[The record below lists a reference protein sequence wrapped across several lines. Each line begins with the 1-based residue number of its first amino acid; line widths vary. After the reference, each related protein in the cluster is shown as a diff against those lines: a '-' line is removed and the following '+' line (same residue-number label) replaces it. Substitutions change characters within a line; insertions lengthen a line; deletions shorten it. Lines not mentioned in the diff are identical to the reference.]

1 MQFRLDTFNTFN
13 HTQFHDIG
21 TTYGASNF
29 GQVTDT
35 YDPRV
40 IELALKLLF

>member
-21 TTYGASNF
+21 TSYGAF
-29 GQVTDT
+29 
-35 YDPRV
+35 
-40 IELALKLLF
+40 ELWPGHRYLRPAGH